1 MHTIHM
7 SKKYTSPTGARTTMC
22 TFLVRNYS
30 TRPLKSNMPYSLE
43 SGRGIGEEISIK
55 HSLLPLQAALESEDV
70 FEGRWHIKQTRRFI
84 FSVPMI
90 VKLFSFV
97 IFIFLSILS
106 LLLLSAGH
114 CLFYKQVPLSK
125 LIITNAQ
132 QNFTLKW
139 NGRIEIFEKKIHGK
153 EVSPCQTILSSDVTK
168 I

>member
-30 TRPLKSNMPYSLE
+30 TRPIKSNMPYSLE
-43 SGRGIGEEISIK
+43 AGRRIGEKISIK

-106 LLLLSAGH
+106 LLLPSAVH
-114 CLFYKQVPLSK
+114 CLFDKQVPLSK
-125 LIITNAQ
+125 MIITVLPSLLP
-132 QNFTLKW
+132 TY
-139 NGRIEIFEKKIHGK
+139 GGK
-153 EVSPCQTILSSDVTK
+153 
-168 I
+168 

>member
-1 MHTIHM
+1 
-7 SKKYTSPTGARTTMC
+7 
-22 TFLVRNYS
+22 
-30 TRPLKSNMPYSLE
+30 MPYSLE

-114 CLFYKQVPLSK
+114 CLFYEQVPLSK
-125 LIITNAQ
+125 LIIK
-132 QNFTLKW
+132 TLS
-139 NGRIEIFEKKIHGK
+139 KIL
-153 EVSPCQTILSSDVTK
+153 I
-168 I
+168 